1 MSLID
6 MYVRYKYTGKIHK
19 IGTDPHDSIWV
30 SSEGIV
36 HYMNLQNGDGASG
49 DGFSDQDGYA
59 FVPSDCG
66 EVDDGDRYRMFVC
79 GNLKDYSDDELRHD
93 LKLAD
98 EFIKR
103 ARGRDEKI
111 RRQDT

>member
-6 MYVRYKYTGKIHK
+6 MYVRDKYTGKIHK
-19 IGTDPHDSIWV
+19 IGADPHDSIWV
-30 SSEGIV
+30 SSEGVV

-49 DGFSDQDGYA
+49 DGFNDQDGYA

-66 EVDDGDRYRMFVC
+66 EIDDGDRYGVFVC

-93 LKLAD
+93 LQLAD

-103 ARGRDEKI
+103 ARGRDE
-111 RRQDT
+111 QV